1 MHTHTTLQNNLQ
13 KRKGPCVNKK
23 WEIFKFAEKS
33 IDPHKGLAPHDHWC
47 RRTCMKDWA
56 VKIGFPPT
64 SLFPPAELVWDDLT
78 CHAVPCPPPPPPCS
92 GCHLW
97 RMLCLINGSVVMS
110 SRQSGCQRSRCL
122 RNLHSA
128 LSFHS
133 RKTPP
138 LQMLYDLKQR
148 SEWWNQSHHL
158 IQTLAF
164 LSAGDELLFELQTA
178 AACVTKWHMYVE
190 CVCPFCYCREGKN
203 KTISTAKKT
212 SRGGQCWHRKE
223 LTCVL

>member
-1 MHTHTTLQNNLQ
+1 MRVLHHMATDAEEHVWRIEQWRLGFRPQAYFLQQ
-13 KRKGPCVNKK
+13 SWCEMTWHATPP
-23 WEIFKFAEKS
+23 S
-33 IDPHKGLAPHDHWC
+33 SAP
-47 RRTCMKDWA
+47 R
-56 VKIGFPPT
+56 
-64 SLFPPAELVWDDLT
+64 
-78 CHAVPCPPPPPPCS
+78 S
-92 GCHLW
+92 GRHLW

-110 SRQSGCQRSRCL
+110 SLQSGCQRSRCL

-148 SEWWNQSHHL
+148 SERWNQSHDL

-203 KTISTAKKT
+203 KTNSTAKKT